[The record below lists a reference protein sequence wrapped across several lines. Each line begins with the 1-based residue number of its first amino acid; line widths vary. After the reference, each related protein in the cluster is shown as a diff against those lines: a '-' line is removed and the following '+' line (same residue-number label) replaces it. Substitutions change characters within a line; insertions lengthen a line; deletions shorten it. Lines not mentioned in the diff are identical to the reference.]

1 MNFKI
6 PTMKLLLI
14 FTTTCFIFIG
24 CSGDDVNIK
33 KIRGTWIESE
43 NGLDTLIFH
52 DNDLTGFFTL
62 NRPWEIQ
69 NGQLL
74 PLSGSG
80 MYSYNIEN
88 DSITMQLAIL
98 SCWCPRQ
105 FPFRTLKNG
114 SQIAIGNFYD
124 DRFPE
129 EKNLFFERL

>member
-1 MNFKI
+1 
-6 PTMKLLLI
+6 MKPFLI
-14 FTTTCFIFIG
+14 LTATCIFFIG
-24 CSGDDVNIK
+24 CSGDDVSIK

-69 NGQLL
+69 DGQLL

-80 MYSYNIEN
+80 MYSFNIKN
-88 DSITMQLAIL
+88 DSITMQLAVL

-105 FPFRTLKNG
+105 FPFRILKNG
-114 SQIAIGNFYD
+114 NQIAVGNFYD
-124 DRFPE
+124 DLLPA
-129 EKNLFFERL
+129 EKILFFERL